1 MGEFLA
7 EFLEALDRRM
17 NELKEA
23 FLKTDRESSSLV
35 AEWFRRRWMNDLPP
49 EVQPSKVVAV
59 DASMEMKQYAT
70 GINLIYARA
79 VSLLFDSKAH
89 GQVISRQFDIYPHAG
104 AHEEARNLTSR
115 IAENLEHQVA
125 LQAIEEGEPGILL
138 LDGTLSTRHIASIF
152 NFRRHGWFSVEYVR
166 TYSRLLNEA
175 RAKGWTLVAVAKSS
189 RSIPMRDL
197 ALREIF
203 ASLIRRL
210 PLDEARKGRLV
221 EAWKNAVSDPD
232 EGVRMALDLAEK
244 MPDYREDLKALAQL
258 FYERHL
264 YIADSDVIRRYVR
277 GVGRTPAILVG
288 AYTQSAQ
295 EMLRNLKR
303 RKYEVAR
310 EVASSE
316 LAKRRLAGQVG
327 KDLFGEA
334 YQAVEEALNLPAYV
348 TLYVRFR
355 EGDDPLKLEFPC
367 WEVGKEVIWSSSP
380 YEDLLEDSDEVGRIL
395 GVVRA
400 GYGGPNFHNVWL
412 ERVDRKVKLRRGT
425 VESLYE
431 RYLWRRLGE
440 VVLHARGER
449 RVTRL

>member
-1 MGEFLA
+1 LGEFLT
-7 EFLEALDRRM
+7 EFLKALDHRIGDLR
-17 NELKEA
+17 EA
-23 FLKTDRESSSLV
+23 FLKTDRRSSSIV
-35 AEWFRRRWMNDLPP
+35 AEWFRERWRSDIP
-49 EVQPSKVVAV
+49 EEIAPEGVVAV

-70 GINLIYARA
+70 GVNLIYARA
-79 VSLLFDSKAH
+79 ISMLFDSQAH
-89 GQVISRQFDIYPHAG
+89 GEVISRRFDIYPHTG
-104 AHEEARNLTSR
+104 AYEDARNLSSR
-115 IAENLEHQVA
+115 IAEKLEHEAA
-125 LQAIEEGEPGILL
+125 LEAVRKRERGILL
-138 LDGTLSTRHIASIF
+138 IDGTLSTRHVASIF
-152 NFRRHGWFSVEYVR
+152 NFRRHGWFSVEYIR
-166 TYSRLLNEA
+166 TYSKMLREA
-175 RAKGWTLVAVAKSS
+175 RARGWTIVAIAKSS

-203 ASLIRRL
+203 TSLVRSL
-210 PLDEARKGRLV
+210 PLDHAHRSILV
-221 EAWKNAVSDPD
+221 EAWRNAISDPD
-232 EGVRMALDLAEK
+232 EGVRIALDLVKE
-244 MPDYREDLKALAQL
+244 MPEYRDDLEALAQL

-264 YIADSDVIRRYVR
+264 YIADSDVIRRYVK
-277 GVGRTPAILVG
+277 GKGRTPAILVG

-295 EMLRNLKR
+295 KMLRELET
-303 RKYEVAR
+303 RKYEIAR

-316 LAKRRLAGQVG
+316 LAKRRLAGQACEG
-327 KDLFGEA
+327 LFEES

-355 EGDDPLKLEFPC
+355 GGDDPLKLEFPC
-367 WEVGKEVIWSSSP
+367 WEVGKEVTWSSSP
-380 YEDLLEDSDEVGRIL
+380 YEDLLGDSDEVRRIL
-395 GVVRA
+395 GMVRA